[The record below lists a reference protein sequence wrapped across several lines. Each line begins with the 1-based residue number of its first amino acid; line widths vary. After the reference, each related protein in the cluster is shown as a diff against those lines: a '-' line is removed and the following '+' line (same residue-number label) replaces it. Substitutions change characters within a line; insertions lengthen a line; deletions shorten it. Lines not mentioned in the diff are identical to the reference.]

1 MLLQFVLFFT
11 LASAGLTLIVVQ
23 GDLVRARVWLGL
35 PLALAAI
42 ALAGFAVAVLT
53 RDQAAWP
60 ILTALG
66 LAAAIAARLAL
77 NRWSTLAAALLA
89 CVALGSL
96 SYLVYAAL
104 LPFYDGLGPLAVAG
118 SFLLL
123 LLETLALGLSVYYL
137 FEILDV
143 FGRRDRQSHRAEEG
157 FEPMVALQVPTYNE
171 PVEMMRRTLKA
182 LAQLDY
188 PRLLV
193 QVVDNNTRDPAL
205 WKPLQALCAELGPR
219 FHFIHLDPW
228 PGFKAGALNEATRRL
243 PAEVEVIGIVDADY
257 VVKPGF
263 LRATVGH
270 FADPQVAFVQT
281 PQHYRDW
288 RDDRYLRGLF
298 YSYRYFFDV
307 TMPARAHRNAIIFA
321 GTMGLIRRRALE
333 EVGGWNESVVT
344 EDAEASLRLLGQGY
358 KGVYEPAVWGV
369 GMMPLSFDGLKKQR
383 FRWALG
389 GIQILR
395 QWWRELLP
403 FGPHRLRLTLGQRVH
418 YLFGSLHWFGDVL
431 TALFTVL
438 LVLTAVAAVSGRRL
452 PVRELTGAVVVVP
465 LAFLLAGVMRA
476 LWAMRRA
483 ERCPFPD
490 ALRAMAVWFALSW
503 VDALAAVRGLIN
515 PRAAFLRT
523 PKRREG
529 EGGLYAALR
538 SSSMESLLAAAAL
551 AGALA
556 MIVRAPS
563 IATGVLAVMLLFEA
577 MVFASAP
584 WASLAAEGIRITPER
599 RIYLR
604 SPQATGDRPATREHV
619 WAAPLAMAATL
630 LLILAFTVLAAPRA
644 GPQPA
649 QPALPQIGSALGQH
663 PAALPIPSIRPTG
676 LPRGSASATASP
688 SPSAAAS
695 ASPSPTK

>member
-11 LASAGLTLIVVQ
+11 LASAGLTLVVVQ

-35 PLALAAI
+35 PLALVAI
-42 ALAGFAVAVLT
+42 ALAAFAVAVVT

-66 LAAAIAARLAL
+66 LAATIAARLAL

-123 LLETLALGLSVYYL
+123 LLETLALVLSIYYL

-157 FEPMVALQVPTYNE
+157 FEPMMALQVPTYNE
-171 PVEMMRRTLKA
+171 PVEMMRGTLEA

-219 FHFIHLDPW
+219 FQFIHLDPW

-344 EDAEASLRLLGQGY
+344 EVAEASLRLLGQGY

-563 IATGVLAVMLLFEA
+563 IATGVLALMLLFEA

-584 WASLAAEGIRITPER
+584 WASLAAEGIQITPER

-604 SPQATGDRPATREHV
+604 SPQATGVRPATRERV

-630 LLILAFTVLAAPRA
+630 LLILAFTVMAAPRA

-676 LPRGSASATASP
+676 LPNGSASATASP
-688 SPSAAAS
+688 SPSAPAS

>member
-11 LASAGLTLIVVQ
+11 LASAGLTLVVVQ

-270 FADPQVAFVQT
+270 FADPQVALVQT